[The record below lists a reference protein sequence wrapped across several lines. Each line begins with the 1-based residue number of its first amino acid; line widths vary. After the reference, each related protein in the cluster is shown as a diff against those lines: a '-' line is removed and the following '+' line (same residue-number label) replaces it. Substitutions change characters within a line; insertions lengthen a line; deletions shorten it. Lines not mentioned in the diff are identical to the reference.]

1 MSIKN
6 REFSYLRTYK
16 EPLNCPRPSTS
27 VENALQIS
35 SLMQNKPNSPI
46 VQMNVNNLTTM
57 NYTIFTSLTKV
68 KNKPNSNPIATRFG
82 CGQAMRKS
90 RSLSNFGLTKRV
102 KKGIIKFS
110 KTMFWGLK
118 LPKNSRYRM
127 KIFNG

>member
-68 KNKPNSNPIATRFG
+68 KNKPNSNPITEDSRIIRKTISLVAGLIAESCCMTRFG
-82 CGQAMRKS
+82 CLQWTIWAKRYKWQVSRRKAIYDV
-90 RSLSNFGLTKRV
+90 L
-102 KKGIIKFS
+102 
-110 KTMFWGLK
+110 
-118 LPKNSRYRM
+118 
-127 KIFNG
+127 